1 MSVRAAVAGDAAA
14 LSAIHTASF
23 HEGWTEADFE
33 TWLSRAEAICV
44 VAEQAGEVASFG
56 LALAAG
62 SDAELLSIAS
72 VPAQRSQGLGRQ
84 IMRALDVEAG
94 RRGLD
99 RWILEVARNNLP
111 AIGLYSSEGFVEIGL
126 RKAYYPSETGRI
138 DALVM
143 SRPVLPAGR
152 QDRA

>member
-14 LSAIHTASF
+14 LSAIHAASF
-23 HEGWTEADFE
+23 HEGWTQADFE

-44 VAEQAGEVASFG
+44 VAEQAGEVVSFG

-62 SDAELLSIAS
+62 SDAELLTITS
-72 VPAQRSQGLGRQ
+72 VPALRSRGFGRQ
-84 IMRALDVEAG
+84 IMRALHVEAAS
-94 RRGLD
+94 RGLD

-126 RKAYYPSETGRI
+126 RKAYYPSETGRV

-143 SRPVLPAGR
+143 SRPVLR
-152 QDRA
+152 

>member
-1 MSVRAAVAGDAAA
+1 MSVRTAVAGDPAA

-23 HEGWTEADFE
+23 HEGWTEADFH
-33 TWLSRAEAICV
+33 TWLARAEAICV
-44 VAEQAGEVASFG
+44 VAEHAGEVVSFG

-62 SDAELLSIAS
+62 SDAELLTIAS
-72 VPAQRSQGLGRQ
+72 VPAQRSRGLGRQ

-143 SRPVLPAGR
+143 SRPVLR
-152 QDRA
+152 

>member
-23 HEGWTEADFE
+23 HEGWTQADFE
-33 TWLSRAEAICV
+33 TWLARAEAICV
-44 VAEQAGEVASFG
+44 VAEQAGEVVSFG

-62 SDAELLSIAS
+62 SDAELLTIAS
-72 VPAQRSQGLGRQ
+72 VPALRSRGFGRQ
-84 IMRALDVEAG
+84 IMRALHVEAV

-126 RKAYYPSETGRI
+126 RKAYYPSETGRV

-143 SRPVLPAGR
+143 SRPVLR
-152 QDRA
+152 

>member
-23 HEGWTEADFE
+23 HEGWTQADFE

-72 VPAQRSQGLGRQ
+72 VPAQRSRGLGRQ

-143 SRPVLPAGR
+143 SRPVRPAGR

>member
-23 HEGWTEADFE
+23 HEGWTQADFA

-44 VAEQAGEVASFG
+44 VAEQAGEVVSFG
-56 LALAAG
+56 LALGAG
-62 SDAELLSIAS
+62 SDAELLTIAS
-72 VPAQRSQGLGRQ
+72 VPSLRSRGFGRQ
-84 IMRALDVEAG
+84 IMRALDVEAA

-111 AIGLYSSEGFVEIGL
+111 AIELYSSEGFVEIGL

-143 SRPVLPAGR
+143 SRPVLR
-152 QDRA
+152 